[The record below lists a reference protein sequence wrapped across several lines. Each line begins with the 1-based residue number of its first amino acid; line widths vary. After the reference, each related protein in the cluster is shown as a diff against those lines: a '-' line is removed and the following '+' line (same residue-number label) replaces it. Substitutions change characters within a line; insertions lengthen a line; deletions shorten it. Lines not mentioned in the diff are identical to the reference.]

1 MSPAGDVAEAPGY
14 RDGMTTAVPR
24 LPLTPPADLVS
35 AAWLAGHLHDE
46 RLVVVDATV
55 LGVEA
60 PGGFRWVSG
69 LDDHL
74 IAGHVPGAV
83 FADLIEEFSEPGPH
97 AFTRPGPD
105 RLARAARALGIDDGA
120 TVVVY
125 DTSIGHWA
133 ARFWWLLRSAG
144 FANVAVLD
152 GGLTAWRAEGR
163 ELETGFRAPRTAG
176 ELRLDPRTG
185 YWADGD
191 EVRRVV
197 AGEAE
202 GVLVC
207 ALPPADFRGET
218 ARRPRAGHIPG
229 SVNVPVGSVVS
240 PDTRRSLAGGD
251 LDDRLAPATG
261 RGDAPIIVYCGAGIA
276 AAGTAFALRRAG
288 HPAAVYDGSLE
299 EWLAD
304 PDAPL
309 VTLA

>member
-1 MSPAGDVAEAPGY
+1 
-14 RDGMTTAVPR
+14 MTTPVPR
-24 LPLTPPADLVS
+24 NPLEPPDDLVS
-35 AAWLAGHLHDE
+35 PEWLAEHLHDE

-55 LGVEA
+55 LGVETPA
-60 PGGFRWVSG
+60 GFRWVSG

-74 IAGHVPGAV
+74 IEGHVPGAV
-83 FADLIEEFSEPGPH
+83 FADLIDEFSEPGPRT
-97 AFTRPGPD
+97 FTRPSPE
-105 RLARAARALGIDDGA
+105 RLARALRSLGIDDRTA
-120 TVVVY
+120 VVVY

-152 GGLTAWRAEGR
+152 GGLAAWRAEGR
-163 ELETGFRAPRTAG
+163 ELETGFRAPRRADEPTLVTRA
-176 ELRLDPRTG
+176 G

-191 EVRRVV
+191 EVRRIV
-197 AGEAE
+197 AGEAN

-207 ALPPADFRGET
+207 ALPPADFRGESG
-218 ARRPRAGHIPG
+218 RRARAGHIPG
-229 SVNVPVGSVVS
+229 SVNVPVGSVLA
-240 PDTRRSLAGGD
+240 PETRRSLTGD
-251 LDDRLAPATG
+251 ELAARLAPATG
-261 RGDAPIIVYCGAGIA
+261 AGAAPIIVYCGAGIA

-304 PDAPL
+304 PEAPL

>member
-1 MSPAGDVAEAPGY
+1 
-14 RDGMTTAVPR
+14 MTTPEPR
-24 LPLTPPADLVS
+24 TPLDLPDDLVTT
-35 AAWLAGHLHDE
+35 AWLADHLHDE

-55 LGVEA
+55 LGVET

-74 IAGHVPGAV
+74 IEGHVPGAV
-83 FADLIEEFSEPGPH
+83 FADLIDELSEPGPH
-97 AFTRPGPD
+97 TFTRPGLE
-105 RLARAARALGIDDGA
+105 RLARAARALGIDDGTA
-120 TVVVY
+120 VVVY

-163 ELETGFRAPRTAG
+163 ELETGFRTPRTAG
-176 ELRLDPRTG
+176 ELRLDARAG
-185 YWADGD
+185 FWADRD

-197 AGEAE
+197 VGETE

-218 ARRPRAGHIPG
+218 GRRPRPGHIPG
-229 SVNVPVGSVVS
+229 SVNVPVGSVVA
-240 PDTRRSLAGGD
+240 PETRRALAGD
-251 LDDRLAPATG
+251 ELAERLVPATG
-261 RGDAPIIVYCGAGIA
+261 GGAAPIIVYCGAGIA

-304 PDAPL
+304 PEAPL